1 MKRTEK
7 DIYDFTKKKLLE
19 CDEMLRHKREK
30 PLPILKELASKE
42 MVEIRAKREAY
53 EEVLNFIGTIITKG
67 E

>member
-19 CDEMLRHKREK
+19 CDEMLRHKRKK
-30 PLPILKELASKE
+30 PLPILEELASKE

-53 EEVLNFIGTIITKG
+53 EEVLNFIGTIRTKG